1 MPEPCFEFTGTS
13 LIVTFKKPLHPEDL
27 EKLGLNERQI
37 RAVNYVVKQGSIT
50 NREYQTINNTTRYTA
65 TRDLGGIVKEGIF
78 DKIGEGKRDLRYV
91 LIQNAAKMRQ
101 KNTQKGDDSG

>member
-1 MPEPCFEFTGTS
+1 MPPKIG
-13 LIVTFKKPLHPEDL
+13 DL

-50 NREYQTINNTTRYTA
+50 NREYQNINNTTRYTA

-78 DKIGEGKRDLRYV
+78 DKIGEGKRNLRYV
-91 LIQNAAKMRQ
+91 LIQNAAKNAAKRRLRDFARH
-101 KNTQKGDDSG
+101 KLWACVFGGGF